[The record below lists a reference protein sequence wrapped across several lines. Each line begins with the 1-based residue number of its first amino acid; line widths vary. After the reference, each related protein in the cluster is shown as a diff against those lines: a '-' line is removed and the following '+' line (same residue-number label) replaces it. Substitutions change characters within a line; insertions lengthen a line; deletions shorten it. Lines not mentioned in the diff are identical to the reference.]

1 MYALPVTSIRRV
13 NCPLFLFE
21 YDAPTACRY
30 FASTRCKSNR
40 EEGWILKFVNR
51 CVERILYLSYKCH
64 FALMLYFVGD
74 TNVNRWEKFCII
86 SRFFSLQFVR
96 ILKTKFFLTCFLP
109 FFLFHIIFNLFHI
122 MFNNE
127 SFLLVEK
134 SSRWILIH
142 SAPWSEIR
150 IPLS

>member
-13 NCPLFLFE
+13 NCSLFLFE
-21 YDAPTACRY
+21 YAPTACCY
-30 FASTRCKSNR
+30 FASIQVKSRGRMNF
-40 EEGWILKFVNR
+40 EICESML
-51 CVERILYLSYKCH
+51 CVERILYLSYKCY